1 MADTNRPLPV
11 EGRKSTNAAAPTSDN
26 AGALTAVANAAAP
39 SYTEGRQVLLSVDLS
54 GALRTSVGTASDP
67 THLED
72 DAAVSGDRGTFI
84 LAVRN
89 DNSAALTS
97 ADGDYGAVQVDSAGR
112 IGIRASAVED
122 NAAGNAYT
130 GVPTFGTRN
139 DTRAALT
146 STDGDFG
153 GFAIDSA
160 GRLIPSIEQQE
171 DAAAASGFF
180 GAAIL
185 AVRNDNQ
192 AAQTSTDGDFG
203 AFSIDSV
210 GRLFARAEKT
220 EDAGHTSGDIGSFV
234 LGVRNDALA
243 SLTSTDL
250 DYTPIA
256 TDSSGALWN
265 RLKNANGDIT
275 VTNPLPVDVQATRG
289 TLVDSG
295 QLTSSALAAGASVAL
310 APADIAGSTTGK
322 LIEVTAT
329 CSVRIK
335 VEVQSF
341 TASVGTTKRTFFV
354 EAGIPFSYSP
364 KDPDEITQ
372 AGGAGNKLRLL
383 ITNMDSLLA
392 ADVYGSVTWV
402 EV

>member
-1 MADTNRPLPV
+1 VADTNRPLPI
-11 EGRKSTNAAAPTSDN
+11 EGRKTNNAAAPTSDHV
-26 AGALTAVANAAAP
+26 AALTAVANAAAP

-54 GALRTSVGTASDP
+54 GAMRVSLASTSDATKA
-67 THLED
+67 E
-72 DAAVSGDRGTFI
+72 DAASASGDRGMFI
-84 LAVRN
+84 LGVRN
-89 DNSAALTS
+89 DASATLTDT
-97 ADGDYGAVQVDSAGR
+97 DGDYGAIQIDSAGR
-112 IGIRASAVED
+112 VGIRASAVED
-122 NAAGNAYT
+122 NAAGNAFI
-130 GVPTFGTRN
+130 GVPTLGVRN
-139 DTRAALT
+139 DARAGLT

-185 AVRNDNQ
+185 GVRNDNQ

-203 AFSIDSV
+203 AVSIDSA

-220 EDAGHTSGDIGSFV
+220 EDAGHASGDIGSFA

-243 SLTSTDL
+243 ALTSTDL
-250 DYTPIA
+250 DYTPLA
-256 TDSSGALWN
+256 TDLSGAIWT

-275 VTNPLPVDVQATRG
+275 VSNPIPVDVQATRG

-295 QLTSSALAAGASVAL
+295 QLTSASLAAGASVAL
-310 APADIAGSTTGK
+310 APADIGSGTGK
-322 LIEVTAT
+322 LIEITAT
-329 CSVRIK
+329 SSVRLK
-335 VEVQSF
+335 VEAQTF
-341 TASVGTTKRTFFV
+341 TASTGTTKRTWFV
-354 EAGIPFSYSP
+354 EAGEPFTYQP

-372 AGGAGNKLRLL
+372 ASGAGNKLRVLV
-383 ITNMDSLLA
+383 TNMDPIQA
-392 ADVYGSVTWV
+392 ADVYGTVTWV